1 MENGEQRPAP
11 ETRTQRTE
19 MPEIARQGPAPVS
32 LTRGNINDFLHGGI
46 KIRTFLTKNNSLHVW
61 MAATQHL
68 GTKGLRAFCQTL

>member
-1 MENGEQRPAP
+1 
-11 ETRTQRTE
+11 
-19 MPEIARQGPAPVS
+19 MPKIAGQRQGFASV
-32 LTRGNINDFLHGGI
+32 TRGNVAGSHTPGNNTTETGLFEPPHGGI